1 MRLCLKK
8 RFEMKTC
15 MFLLLLVLPAAA
27 QAQSA
32 AQYAAQMD
40 RTGVFRHDRSWNGTE
55 VIYQSSGAAN
65 EADAKAWWMNSPPHR
80 RLLLSGAITD
90 IACVGRFCVGRG
102 TGTVTP
108 MPRSRFRFRR

>member
-1 MRLCLKK
+1 MRLFSVLIV
-8 RFEMKTC
+8 F
-15 MFLLLLVLPAAA
+15 FLCAPCS
-27 QAQSA
+27 AQSA

-40 RTGVFRHDRSWNGTE
+40 RTGVFGHDRNWNGPE

-65 EADAKAWWMNSPPHR
+65 EADAMAWWMRSPPHR
-80 RLLLSGAITD
+80 RLLQSGAITD

-102 TGTVTP
+102 SGGVTA